1 MIKQFYVILT
11 PFFPS
16 EENFTGPFVYD
27 QVKAIQDESDF
38 DVIVIKTTNSG
49 SNQSYNYNGIQVH
62 QIKLLD
68 IPSFLLPGL
77 FSKVNVAK
85 LTRKLIELTS
95 NKLDSIKFIHGHV
108 TYPFGVLAVQLAKK
122 IGAEAIVQH
131 HGFDVMGYTN
141 GRFQSKWIR
150 SINKYWINQFHVPLL
165 NQANW
170 NIGVSQKTLDE
181 LNAIPGYKPTQE
193 YVLYNG
199 INTKKFY
206 PIADQ
211 KDLGKFTIGCVANF
225 WHIKDQITLIKAV
238 NELIKGKYN
247 SIQVFFIG
255 TGVTLSSC
263 QEFVIENHL
272 QENIFFLDTVQHH
285 ELLHF
290 YNTLDLFVLPS
301 YWEAFGCV
309 YLEAHA
315 CGVPFIAVKD
325 QGISEIVKNEN
336 IERQLINRSNVEE
349 LQEQILYYFEN
360 RTFFPDIRIDYSIDY
375 LIGSFLK
382 EINNKYTNS

>member
-38 DVIVIKTTNSG
+38 EVIVIKTTNSG
-49 SNQSYNYNGIQVH
+49 SDQSYDYHGVRVH

-77 FSKVNVAK
+77 FSKINIGK
-85 LTRKLIELTS
+85 LTKKLIELTH
-95 NKLDSIKFIHGHV
+95 NRLDNIKFIHGHV
-108 TYPFGVLAVQLAKK
+108 TYPFGVLAIQLAKK
-122 IGAEAIVQH
+122 IGAESIVQH

-141 GRFQSKWIR
+141 GRFQNKWIR
-150 SINKYWINQFHVPLL
+150 SVNKYWINQFHVPLL

-181 LNAIPGYKPTQE
+181 LHMIPGYKSTQE

-199 INTKKFY
+199 INNQKFY
-206 PIADQ
+206 PIGGQ
-211 KDLGKFTIGCVANF
+211 KDLDKFTIGCVANF
-225 WHIKDQITLIKAV
+225 WDIKDQITLIKAV
-238 NELIKGKYN
+238 NELVRDQYN
-247 SIQVFFIG
+247 SIRVFFIG
-255 TGVTLSSC
+255 TGVTLKQC
-263 QEFVIENHL
+263 QKFVIENHL
-272 QENIFFLDTVQHH
+272 EENIFFLDTVQHH

-325 QGISEIVKNEN
+325 QGISEIVKPKNAQK
-336 IERQLINRSNVEE
+336 QLINKSNITA
-349 LQEQILYYFEN
+349 LQKNILYYYQN
-360 RTFFPDIRIDYSIDY
+360 RTYFPDMDINYNIDI
-375 LIGSFLK
+375 LVQAFLL
-382 EINNKYTNS
+382 EITEKNKK